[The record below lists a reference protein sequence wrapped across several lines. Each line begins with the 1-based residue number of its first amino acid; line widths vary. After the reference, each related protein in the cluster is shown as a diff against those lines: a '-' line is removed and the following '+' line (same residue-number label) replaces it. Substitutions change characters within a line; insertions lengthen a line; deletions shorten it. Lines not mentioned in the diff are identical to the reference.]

1 MTEFRR
7 VDLGHIN
14 LRGNADDDQFVKGA
28 AEVLGQG
35 LPLQPNT
42 VTRSEHRV
50 YWLGP
55 DEWQI
60 VTPLDRA
67 ASRVAQL
74 EKQLAG
80 QHVAINDLSGGQVAL
95 HLSGGDVPALLAKG
109 CTLDLHASVFRV
121 GSCAQSGLAKANVL
135 LGYID
140 AAPVYEIIV
149 RLSFSEYLLHWLR
162 QNTHSRAGSAS
173 Y

>member
-14 LRGNADDDQFVKGA
+14 LRGNADDDRFVKGA
-28 AEVLGQG
+28 AEVLGRR

-67 ASRVAQL
+67 ASLVAQL
-74 EKQLAG
+74 ENQFAG

-109 CTLDLHASVFRV
+109 CTLDLHPSVFRV
-121 GSCAQSGLAKANVL
+121 GGCAQSGLAKANVL

-149 RLSFSEYLLHWLR
+149 RLSFSEYLLNWLH
-162 QNTHSRAGSAS
+162 QNTRSRVGSAS

>member
-1 MTEFRR
+1 MTEYCAI
-7 VDLGHIN
+7 DLGHIN
-14 LRGNADDDQFVKGA
+14 LRGNAGDNRFIEGA
-28 AEVLGQG
+28 AEVLGQQ

-42 VTRSEHRV
+42 LTRSEHRV

-60 VTPLDRA
+60 VTPLGRA
-67 ASRVAQL
+67 GPLVAQL
-74 EKQLAG
+74 ENQLAA

-109 CTLDLHASVFRV
+109 CTLDLHASAFQV
-121 GSCAQSGLAKANVL
+121 GGCAQSGLAKANVL

-149 RLSFSEYLLHWLR
+149 RRSFSEYLLHWLS
-162 QNTHSRAGSAS
+162 QNTHSHAGSAS